1 MSNRNR
7 SDQRLEHVL
16 ILQGGGSLGAFACGV
31 YKALAD
37 SKLNKIDIVAGT
49 SIGGVN
55 AAIIAGSKSDY
66 PEESLEQFW
75 LELAEN
81 SSSLDFHVPNPIN
94 AKMPDF
100 LGMAGDWTTH
110 NDDANSLVSFYE
122 AAAYGNP
129 KMFIPRWHPAHAL
142 NDQYFLSPQKWTYIY
157 DHSPLA
163 KTLDRYIDYSKL
175 MKGGMP
181 NARLLLTA
189 VNVLTSQPLTFD
201 SSRQNITAKHVLA
214 TSAYPL
220 YFFPWVEVE
229 KGLYCWDGGLLSNTP
244 LREVIDASPVV
255 DKKIIV
261 VENYPKT
268 IESLPENIPEVLH
281 RARDIIFSDKT
292 LHNVKM
298 SKVISRYLR
307 FIDELYDVVDRCS
320 DKTKMDDQTLHK
332 IQAKY
337 KKFKMDRG
345 TEIKSIRYIT
355 RKEEHPHIYE
365 NADFSLETIKNSIRE
380 GEERTKQVLRLK
392 GEE

>member
-1 MSNRNR
+1 
-7 SDQRLEHVL
+7 
-16 ILQGGGSLGAFACGV
+16 
-31 YKALAD
+31 
-37 SKLNKIDIVAGT
+37 
-49 SIGGVN
+49 
-55 AAIIAGSKSDY
+55 
-66 PEESLEQFW
+66 
-75 LELAEN
+75 
-81 SSSLDFHVPNPIN
+81 
-94 AKMPDF
+94 
-100 LGMAGDWTTH
+100 
-110 NDDANSLVSFYE
+110 
-122 AAAYGNP
+122 
-129 KMFIPRWHPAHAL
+129 
-142 NDQYFLSPQKWTYIY
+142 
-157 DHSPLA
+157 
-163 KTLDRYIDYSKL
+163 

-268 IESLPENIPEVLH
+268 IESLPENIPEILH